1 MIVFLGVLG
10 LLVWLAEKY
19 SMDHVLD
26 GLDFATAL
34 DKTVVEPGE
43 DFSWTMTINNRKRLM
58 VPYLQMREQ
67 IPAGLVFSEN
77 GENVAAKSSGDHLSV
92 LYLKGRQKTE
102 LERRVLLKKRGR
114 YFFRGVSAEA
124 GDFLGLQTAL
134 ETYPELKEIV
144 VKPAPSGWEELPR
157 LLGGYAGEYVVK
169 RSLFEDPVLIRGFR
183 EYTGREPLRSISWVQ
198 SARQSR
204 FLVKEQENMTDLSC
218 TILLDVECRDEEREA
233 ELLEQCFSM
242 VRSICEEL
250 EKQRIAYDFQTNGV
264 IAGAMGNL
272 EPDRRGPGAGPFG
285 DCAGGAG
292 KDDLRLPDGER
303 GIPFRHPEGAPVWK
317 KPDLCG
323 SGPEPGRGAVP
334 FVPGRAVRP
343 EAAGALWGGCVENGH
358 TGF

>member
-67 IPAGLVFSEN
+67 IPTGLVFSEN

-134 ETYPELKEIV
+134 ETHPELKEIV

-250 EKQRIAYDFQTNGV
+250 EKRRIAYDFQTNGV
-264 IAGAMGNL
+264 IAGAMGNWNRIGEGLGPGHL
-272 EPDRRGPGAGPFG
+272 ETVLEGLGRMTYDCRMGSGEFLSGIRKGLRSGKSLIYVAPDRNQDAAPYLSSLEERSGR
-285 DCAGGAG
+285 
-292 KDDLRLPDGER
+292 RLLALYGED
-303 GIPFRHPEGAPVWK
+303 V
-317 KPDLCG
+317 
-323 SGPEPGRGAVP
+323 
-334 FVPGRAVRP
+334 
-343 EAAGALWGGCVENGH
+343 
-358 TGF
+358 

>member
-1 MIVFLGVLG
+1 
-10 LLVWLAEKY
+10 
-19 SMDHVLD
+19 MDHVLD

-43 DFSWTMTINNRKRLM
+43 DFSWTMTINNRKHLM

-77 GENVAAKSSGDHLSV
+77 GENVAAKSSGDHFRCFTL
-92 LYLKGRQKTE
+92 RDA
-102 LERRVLLKKRGR
+102 RRRSWSGESFLKKAWKDISSG
-114 YFFRGVSAEA
+114 GVSARGRGFPGAPDRA
-124 GDFLGLQTAL
+124 GDVSGI
-134 ETYPELKEIV
+134 KGDR

-198 SARQSR
+198 SARQGR

-250 EKQRIAYDFQTNGV
+250 EKRRIAYDFQTNGV
-264 IAGAMGNL
+264 IAGAMGNWNRIGEGLGPGHL
-272 EPDRRGPGAGPFG
+272 ETVLEGLGRMTYDCRMGSGEFLSGIRKGLRSGKSLIYVAPDRNQDAAPYLSSLEERSGR
-285 DCAGGAG
+285 
-292 KDDLRLPDGER
+292 RLLALYGED
-303 GIPFRHPEGAPVWK
+303 V
-317 KPDLCG
+317 
-323 SGPEPGRGAVP
+323 
-334 FVPGRAVRP
+334 
-343 EAAGALWGGCVENGH
+343 
-358 TGF
+358 

>member
-58 VPYLQMREQ
+58 VPDLQMREQ
-67 IPAGLVFSEN
+67 IPTGLVFSEN

-92 LYLKGRQKTE
+92 LYLKGTPEDGVRAE
-102 LERRVLLKKRGR
+102 GPFKKRGR

-169 RSLFEDPVLIRGFR
+169 RSLFEDPVLIRGFK
-183 EYTGREPLRSISWVQ
+183 GIH
-198 SARQSR
+198 
-204 FLVKEQENMTDLSC
+204 
-218 TILLDVECRDEEREA
+218 
-233 ELLEQCFSM
+233 
-242 VRSICEEL
+242 
-250 EKQRIAYDFQTNGV
+250 
-264 IAGAMGNL
+264 
-272 EPDRRGPGAGPFG
+272 GPGAPAVHQLGPERQTEPVFG
-285 DCAGGAG
+285 QGAG
-292 KDDLRLPDGER
+292 KYDGS
-303 GIPFRHPEGAPVWK
+303 FLYHPPG
-317 KPDLCG
+317 CG
-323 SGPEPGRGAVP
+323 VPGRGTGSRASGAVLFHGP
-334 FVPGRAVRP
+334 QY
-343 EAAGALWGGCVENGH
+343 L
-358 TGF
+358 

>member
-26 GLDFATAL
+26 GLGFATAL

-169 RSLFEDPVLIRGFR
+169 RRLF
-183 EYTGREPLRSISWVQ
+183 
-198 SARQSR
+198 
-204 FLVKEQENMTDLSC
+204 
-218 TILLDVECRDEEREA
+218 
-233 ELLEQCFSM
+233 
-242 VRSICEEL
+242 
-250 EKQRIAYDFQTNGV
+250 
-264 IAGAMGNL
+264 
-272 EPDRRGPGAGPFG
+272 
-285 DCAGGAG
+285 
-292 KDDLRLPDGER
+292 
-303 GIPFRHPEGAPVWK
+303 
-317 KPDLCG
+317 
-323 SGPEPGRGAVP
+323 
-334 FVPGRAVRP
+334 
-343 EAAGALWGGCVENGH
+343 
-358 TGF
+358 

>member
-67 IPAGLVFSEN
+67 IPTGLVFSEN

-204 FLVKEQENMTDLSC
+204 F
-218 TILLDVECRDEEREA
+218 
-233 ELLEQCFSM
+233 
-242 VRSICEEL
+242 
-250 EKQRIAYDFQTNGV
+250 
-264 IAGAMGNL
+264 
-272 EPDRRGPGAGPFG
+272 FG
-285 DCAGGAG
+285 QGAG
-292 KDDLRLPDGER
+292 KYDGS
-303 GIPFRHPEGAPVWK
+303 FLYHPPG
-317 KPDLCG
+317 CG
-323 SGPEPGRGAVP
+323 VPGRGTGSRASGAVLFHGP
-334 FVPGRAVRP
+334 QY
-343 EAAGALWGGCVENGH
+343 L
-358 TGF
+358 